1 MNHNLPAWVEAL
13 KHPEAYP
20 QTPKSVGLTE
30 THTSYLFRADEL
42 LYKVKKPGNEYPSPS
57 IKEVF
62 CRAEARLLQQFNHA
76 FPARVVPVHET
87 SGGFQLEGEGSPVE
101 YALEIPFLRESGFL
115 NVRLDKEK
123 AGVADLERIGV
134 QLAETHAT
142 LVVKDKDKVANS
154 ARPEAFRA
162 LCEDF
167 LYQLK
172 RYFDA
177 SLTQPILDMIRHP
190 LEKFLDDN
198 GAILVRR
205 LRKGRVVGGH
215 GAFLPEHLHL
225 KGETITVVSPQEV
238 HRKYAVLDVANDVAA
253 LSVELMRRNRN
264 DLRTVFLQRYIDTSK
279 DRELNRLL
287 PLYETFQ
294 ALKQGVNSCE
304 MKVAL
309 QDDALGELG
318 MDYFQLAVRRSRD
331 LSHV

>member
-13 KHPEAYP
+13 KHPEAYL

-42 LYKVKKPGNEYPSPS
+42 LYKVKKPGNEYPNPS
-57 IKEVF
+57 IKEAF
-62 CRAEARLLQQFNHA
+62 CREEARLLQQFNPE
-76 FPARVVPVHET
+76 FPARVVPVHEA
-87 SGGFQLEGEGSPVE
+87 SGVFQLEGEGSPVE
-101 YALEIPFLRESGFL
+101 YALEIPFLGASGFL

-123 AGVADLERIGV
+123 IGVADLERIGV

-142 LVVKDKDKVANS
+142 LVVKDKAANS
-154 ARPEAFRA
+154 AHPEAFRA

-167 LYQLK
+167 LYHLK

-190 LEKFLDDN
+190 LEKFLDAN
-198 GAILVRR
+198 GMMLVRR
-205 LRKGRVVGGH
+205 LRKGRIVGGH

-225 KGETITVVSPQEV
+225 KDETITVVSPQEV
-238 HRKYAVLDVANDVAA
+238 HRKYAVLDVANDVAT

-264 DLRTVFLQRYIDTSK
+264 DLRTAFLQRYIDISK

-294 ALKQGVNSCE
+294 ALKQGVHCCE

-331 LSHV
+331 LSRS

>member
-13 KHPEAYP
+13 KHPEAYL

-42 LYKVKKPGNEYPSPS
+42 LYKVKKPGNEYPNPS
-57 IKEVF
+57 IKEAF
-62 CRAEARLLQQFNHA
+62 CREEARLLQQFNPE
-76 FPARVVPVHET
+76 FPARVVPVHEA
-87 SGGFQLEGEGSPVE
+87 SGVFQLEGEGSPVE
-101 YALEIPFLRESGFL
+101 YALEIPFLGASGFL

-123 AGVADLERIGV
+123 IGVADLERIGV

-142 LVVKDKDKVANS
+142 LVVKDKAANS
-154 ARPEAFRA
+154 AHPEAFRA

-190 LEKFLDDN
+190 LEKFLDAN

-205 LRKGRVVGGH
+205 LRKGRIVGGH

-225 KGETITVVSPQEV
+225 KDETITVVSPQEV
-238 HRKYAVLDVANDVAA
+238 HRKYAVLDVANDVAT

-264 DLRTVFLQRYIDTSK
+264 DLRTVFLQHYIDISK

-294 ALKQGVNSCE
+294 ALKQGVHCCE

-331 LSHV
+331 LSRS